1 MRSRA
6 RQCGFCRPAVVRPLV
21 VRASWHLH
29 PGAPASPVTRSLEPA
44 SEPASGHLHPANHQV
59 NHQVSGTCIGASG
72 TLSTCILG
80 IVSNAMLT
88 WTGIAFAFATLA
100 ALGNSADRLLL
111 RTSKRRLY
119 DWMTRAWYKLDHSP
133 IADLPA
139 LVASVALRPLLHT
152 NRKNQWPLRLGIMFG
167 ASVLLTGSAAL
178 VGRLVRRRVFP
189 WFDSIALP
197 LDSSAAR
204 VITTEARWLFE
215 RWWQYLPALF
225 INFAFDAA
233 TVLTTLILLDR
244 VRTAASAFRRLATL
258 GLSLCLAVSFALG
271 SLTAMNL
278 VVNSSTDLAQSAR
291 WSAEILLA
299 VLTWNT
305 QRRYAPG
312 FDDAFYGMST
322 LIPLGAYLGALVL
335 AIIGKAIL
343 SCARAVGLYWLELAT
358 EPLPGEIDSKFLP
371 FTLLGLLLG
380 AAGAL
385 AKLVVDLAK
394 LTNH

>member
-1 MRSRA
+1 
-6 RQCGFCRPAVVRPLV
+6 
-21 VRASWHLH
+21 
-29 PGAPASPVTRSLEPA
+29 
-44 SEPASGHLHPANHQV
+44 
-59 NHQVSGTCIGASG
+59 
-72 TLSTCILG
+72 
-80 IVSNAMLT
+80 MLT